1 MSQPKVFEFAKE
13 LGMET
18 LALMDK
24 IREWKLPIKS
34 HMASLDEE
42 MTAEIRSRL
51 EAAQDS
57 GKGKAKKKVTKKAAG
72 AKKKVA
78 KKKAAS
84 DTGSGAIKKVSLKKA
99 TSVTDGP
106 AKKTSKKKTKAV
118 IRRKGGALEKNQD
131 AAEAA
136 AQAAARAE
144 EEAAQLEAES
154 QQRLDAE
161 ARGELGA
168 LSGESLEGTAHSDSE
183 GGTAQS
189 SKAEMGETGAG
200 GRALGGEAEKGGAAA
215 GATRP
220 RGNIVGRMDL
230 RRIAPPAG
238 RGGPGAG
245 AAGGAAA
252 SGAQGA
258 GPGLAGR
265 GGAVGPRSAPR
276 NLRTGFFAAPSM
288 DLGPV
293 EDPFLEK
300 KAKDDKFAVKKKPGA
315 GGKEEPVQHFSAT
328 EFRKREVIFQPKKKR
343 LQMGRD
349 SKKTMITVPKASKRV
364 VKVYGS
370 IKLSDLAQQM
380 GLKVPEVMKKL
391 MALGVMANMN
401 TDLDFDTVSLLVPDF
416 GFEAQN
422 LERSVEEVIEELAFG
437 DLQAELQPRP
447 PVVTV
452 MGHVDHG
459 KTTLLDSIRRT
470 KVVSGEAGGITQH
483 IGAYSVPLDSGQ
495 KVTFIDTPGHEA
507 FTAMRARGANVT
519 DVVIIVVA
527 ADDGVMPQTV
537 EAINHAKAAGVP
549 IVVAVNKIDKQGA
562 NVDRI
567 KQQLAEHELVPEDWG
582 GSTIFCEVSAL
593 KNQGITELL
602 EQVLVVAEILEL
614 KANPK
619 RSASG
624 IVIESRMEKGRGCV
638 ATLLVREGSLEVGQ
652 DLVAGIVPGRVRS
665 MLNDR
670 GEQVKVVGPGDPVEI
685 MGLPETPSAGERF
698 DVVKNEE
705 AAREVAEKRKA
716 LKEADEVPSSKMSLD
731 QIFAK
736 MKSGD
741 VKELGLVLKADVA
754 GSIEAIKGM
763 LEKLATDEVK
773 VKVIHSAVG
782 GVSES
787 DVLLASTAQALVVG
801 FNVRPDGGAQRL
813 AKEKNIE
820 IKCYTIIYELV
831 DELKKAMSGL
841 LSPDVVEEAQGRAEV
856 RETFVVPKMGTIAGC
871 SVVDGKI
878 SRNHLLRLVRDGRV
892 VYEGKVGSLRRFKD
906 DVKEVQSGYECG
918 IGIENFN
925 DIKVG
930 DLIEAYVLEERARE
944 LS

>member
-1 MSQPKVFEFAKE
+1 MSQLKVFEFAKE
-13 LGMET
+13 LGLET

-24 IREWKLPIKS
+24 IREWQLPVKS

-42 MTAEIRSRL
+42 MMKEIRSRL
-51 EAAQDS
+51 EGQAQAAQ
-57 GKGKAKKKVTKKAAG
+57 GAKKAT
-72 AKKKVA
+72 KKKVA
-78 KKKAAS
+78 KKKAAES
-84 DTGSGAIKKVSLKKA
+84 ASKAKKKTVKKA
-99 TSVTDGP
+99 APDGGVSP
-106 AKKTSKKKTKAV
+106 AKKTVRKKTKAV

-136 AQAAARAE
+136 AQAAAKAAE
-144 EEAAQLEAES
+144 EAQEAAKAAEEAAALAAEEQGSSEIAEGYTDSPARGGVSSEAES
-154 QQRLDAE
+154 TAVPISSAPGRLESGAT
-161 ARGELGA
+161 GE
-168 LSGESLEGTAHSDSE
+168 
-183 GGTAQS
+183 
-189 SKAEMGETGAG
+189 
-200 GRALGGEAEKGGAAA
+200 GAAPVA
-215 GATRP
+215 RP

-230 RRIAPPAG
+230 RRVMPVSSP
-238 RGGPGAG
+238 RGGGAPGSAAAGAG
-245 AAGGAAA
+245 AQAGGAG
-252 SGAQGA
+252 SA
-258 GPGLAGR
+258 GGLAAR
-265 GGAVGPRSAPR
+265 GSRSAPR

-288 DLGPV
+288 DLEPAV
-293 EDPFLEK
+293 DPYAEK
-300 KAKDDKFAVKKKPGA
+300 KARDDKFGIKKKPGVG

-343 LQMGRD
+343 LQVGREA
-349 SKKTMITVPKASKRV
+349 KKTMITTPKASKRM

-370 IKLSDLAQQM
+370 IKLSELAQQM
-380 GLKVPEVMKKL
+380 GLKVPELMKKL

-401 TDLDFDTVSLLVPDF
+401 TDLDFDTVALVVPDF

-422 LERSVEEVIEELAFG
+422 LERSVDEVIEGLAFG
-437 DLQAELQPRP
+437 DIQAELQPRP

-470 KVVSGEAGGITQH
+470 NVVSGEAGGITQH
-483 IGAYSVPLDSGQ
+483 IGAYSVNLDSGQ

-507 FTAMRARGANVT
+507 FTAMRARGAHVT

-527 ADDGVMPQTV
+527 ADDGVMPQTA
-537 EAINHAKAAGVP
+537 EAINHAKAADVP
-549 IVVAVNKIDKQGA
+549 IVVAVNKIDKPGA

-567 KQQLAEHELVPEDWG
+567 KQQLAEYELVPEEWG
-582 GSTIFCEVSAL
+582 GTTIFCEVSAL
-593 KNQGITELL
+593 KNEGITELL

-624 IVIESRMEKGRGCV
+624 TVIESRMEKGRGCV
-638 ATLLVREGSLEVGQ
+638 ATLLVREGTLTIGQ
-652 DLVAGIVPGRVRS
+652 DLVAGTVAGRVRS

-670 GEQVKVVGPGDPVEI
+670 RETVKSVGPGEPVEI
-685 MGLPETPSAGERF
+685 MGLPETPQAGDRF
-698 DVVKNEE
+698 DVVKSEE

-716 LKEADEVPSSKMSLD
+716 AKVAEETPNSKMSLD

-736 MKSGD
+736 LKSGD
-741 VKELGLVLKADVA
+741 VKELAMVLKADVA

-763 LEKLATDEVK
+763 VEKLATEEVK
-773 VKVIHSAVG
+773 VKLIHSAVG
-782 GVSES
+782 AVSES

-813 AKEKNIE
+813 AKDKNIE
-820 IKCYTIIYELV
+820 IKCYTIIYELI
-831 DELKKAMSGL
+831 DDLKKAMSGL

-930 DLIEAYVLEERARE
+930 DLIEAYTLEERVRE
-944 LS
+944 LQ